1 MRKQKDF
8 ALERQRA
15 VTSHLN
21 TGIDIILYD
30 RMQNKRVTV
39 PISMSPEVV
48 KRIDGAR
55 AKLGYRS
62 RNEVV
67 RESIKH
73 FLDEVGEMK
82 IIKLREVPRGKA
94 KKEILGYLQK
104 KEVAYPSDIAD
115 ELRLDYKLVV
125 GIIHELWEEKKVEY

>member
-67 RESIKH
+67 RESINH
-73 FLDEVGEMK
+73 FLEEIEEMK
-82 IIKLREVPRGKA
+82 VIRIRDISLKQA
-94 KKEILGYLQK
+94 KKEILAYLKQHNS
-104 KEVAYPSDIAD
+104 AYVGDIAD
-115 ELRLDYKLVV
+115 TLGIDVRLAFKAVEELQREGAV
-125 GIIHELWEEKKVEY
+125 G